1 MRVRLLN
8 TSRNA
13 AAATSPPLFFP
24 PLFDT
29 STRDRRCLVHPSRLP
44 RTRGLRVSTLR
55 WIMRDASIGTA
66 RNTGRHDREVDHD
79 IRSYVVQHRTGQRT
93 CRLLMRAKILCC
105 VRAGGSVVLTAV
117 GLAAGPPALSTLSPE
132 GCVAGKPSAT
142 PAGEACSLGPLPHAI
157 SGPPRKGPVVR
168 ANAFP

>member
-13 AAATSPPLFFP
+13 ATATSPPLLFP

-29 STRDRRCLVHPSRLP
+29 NTRDRRCLVHPSTLP
-44 RTRGLRVSTLR
+44 STRGLRVSTLR
-55 WIMRDASIGTA
+55 WIIRDAGLGTA

-93 CRLLMRAKILCC
+93 CHLLMRAKILCC
-105 VRAGGSVVLTAV
+105 VRAGESVVLTAV
-117 GLAAGPPALSTLSPE
+117 GLAAGPPPYQHFLQKAVLLASLQRHLQ
-132 GCVAGKPSAT
+132 GKPVV
-142 PAGEACSLGPLPHAI
+142 
-157 SGPPRKGPVVR
+157 SGPCRT
-168 ANAFP
+168 